1 MRVLLVE
8 DELEM
13 VSNIRAALRRHDII
27 LDHAASLE
35 IAQAATASAVH
46 DAILLD
52 RKLPDGDGLSL
63 VPTVRRLWSGVPI
76 IVISALGSSSDRI
89 AGLDDGA
96 DDYLSKPFSID
107 ELLARLRAVMR
118 RNSAIATQ
126 VMSLGAV
133 TFDARSRS
141 VEVNGVPLELP
152 RRELLVL
159 EILIR
164 RAGRTVSREG
174 LEEAVYGYDDEIA
187 SNTMEAHI
195 SRLRR
200 RLTERDA
207 DIEIH
212 NVRGVGYLIRPLQ

>member
-27 LDHAASLE
+27 LDHASSLE
-35 IAQAATASAVH
+35 IAQEATAGAAH

-118 RNSAIATQ
+118 RNSAIVTQ

-133 TFDARSRS
+133 AFDARSRS

-159 EILIR
+159 EILLR

-174 LEEAVYGYDDEIA
+174 LEEAVYGFDDEIA

-207 DIEIH
+207 GVEIH